1 MAHTID
7 VHQHFLPDFFWR
19 ETNEGA
25 NPVGGIMPPPWTE
38 STALGFMDDA
48 GIDVAVLSIST
59 PGVHVGDDARA
70 RTLARRCNEFSAQLV
85 QSRPD
90 RFGSFAALP
99 LPDVDGALEELR
111 YALDV
116 LKLDGALLFSNVQG
130 IYLGD
135 PRFEPV
141 FTELDRRAATV
152 FVHPNP
158 SPDPVAHRLGLPD
171 SLIDF
176 TADTTRAVAEMLYS
190 NRFARTSNVKY
201 IFSHAGG
208 TIPYLAGRF
217 GIVDEM
223 RVIPGAD
230 ARRTAAE
237 TFRGLYWDTALAFG
251 DPVLRMLRSIVGL
264 RQVMCGSDYPYFR
277 RDLAVGCIA
286 ALRRTEELAAS
297 EREAVLGANALKLF
311 PRLADGSASPSG
323 TSPRL

>member
-1 MAHTID
+1 MARTID
-7 VHQHFLPDFFWR
+7 VHQHVLPDFFWR
-19 ETNEGA
+19 ETNEGTS
-25 NPVGGIMPPPWTE
+25 PVGGIAPPPWTE
-38 STALGFMDDA
+38 STALAFMDDA
-48 GIDVAVLSIST
+48 GIDIAVLSIST
-59 PGVHVGDDARA
+59 PGVHVGDDKRARA
-70 RTLARRCNEFSAQLV
+70 LARRCNEFAAQLV
-85 QSRPD
+85 SSRPD

-99 LPDVDGALEELR
+99 LPDVDGALEELS

-116 LKLDGALLFSNVQG
+116 LTLDGVLLFSNVQG

-135 PRFEPV
+135 PRLEPV

-176 TADTTRAVAEMLYS
+176 TADTTRAVAEMLSS

-217 GIVDEM
+217 GIVAEM
-223 RVIPGAD
+223 RVIPGTD

-237 TFRGLYWDTALAFG
+237 TFRGLYWDPALAFG
-251 DPVLRMLRSIVGL
+251 DPVLRMLRSVVGL
-264 RQVMCGSDYPYFR
+264 DHVVCGSDYPYFR

-286 ALRRTEELAAS
+286 ALGHSEELTSS
-297 EREAVLGANALKLF
+297 EREAVLGANALRLF
-311 PRLADGSASPSG
+311 PRLAAGSASTSG
-323 TSPRL
+323 T